1 MEGLFVLGIVATPFL
16 FAGWLVNRIFEH
28 RLRVKQIEAAGW
40 QQRAL
45 PSAIFDPGPERGAE
59 TDRRLAA
66 LEAIVCDLDYDLA
79 KKVREAATR
88 AA

>member
-16 FAGWLVNRIFEH
+16 FAGWLINRIFEH

-40 QQRAL
+40 HPRAL
-45 PSAIFDPGPERGAE
+45 PSACDGGGHQASADTE
-59 TDRRLAA
+59 RRLAN
-66 LEAIVCDLDYDLA
+66 LEAIVCDVDYDLA
-79 KKVREAATR
+79 KRVREDGTR